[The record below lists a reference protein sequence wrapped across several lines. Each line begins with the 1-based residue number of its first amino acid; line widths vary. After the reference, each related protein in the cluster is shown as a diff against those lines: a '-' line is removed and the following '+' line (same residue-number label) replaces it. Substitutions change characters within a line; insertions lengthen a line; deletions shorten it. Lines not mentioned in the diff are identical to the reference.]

1 MESVDCNLCESKYT
15 SFLFAAQDYISRE
28 YFNVVKCDMCG
39 LVYTNPRPN
48 SEEIDKFYGQHYY
61 GKQNLRFKVLVELP
75 IRLFRRQRSRKI
87 LRLMDSGRILDVGCG
102 RGRMLDEFRKR
113 GWETFGTEFSE
124 QAAGAAREE
133 FGLNV
138 RAIALKNWGF
148 EDKFFDA
155 ITLWH
160 VLEHL
165 PDPHGTLREVNRI
178 LKDDGLIVV
187 STPNFDS
194 FQAKVSK
201 EKWFHLD
208 VPRHYYH
215 FSTRTLTQMLESVGF
230 KVWRQHPFSL
240 EYDPFGL
247 MQSLLNML
255 GGEPNFLYDLLKSD
269 SGRILK
275 LDWAHLLGNLAINA
289 LLAPP
294 LAIGSLMLSYAT
306 SMLRSS
312 GTVELFAVKK
322 VRGVRSQGLE

>member
-1 MESVDCNLCESKYT
+1 MESVDCNLCGSKYT
-15 SFLFAAQDYISRE
+15 SFPFAAQDYISRE
-28 YFNVVKCDMCG
+28 YFNVVQCDVCG
-39 LVYTNPRPN
+39 LVYTNPRPS
-48 SEEIDKFYGQHYY
+48 SEEIEKFYAQHYY
-61 GKQNLRFKVLVELP
+61 GRQNLRFKALVELP

-102 RGRMLDEFRKR
+102 RGRMLDEFKRR
-113 GWETFGTEFSE
+113 GWETFGTELSE

-138 RAIALKNWGF
+138 RSITLEDWGF
-148 EDKFFDA
+148 EDKFFDV

-165 PDPHGTLREVNRI
+165 PDPHGTLGEVNRI
-178 LKDDGLIVV
+178 MKDDGLLVV

-194 FQAKVSK
+194 FQARVSK

-215 FSTRTLTQMLESVGF
+215 FSAGTLTRMLESVGF
-230 KVWRQHPFSL
+230 RVWRQHFFSL

-255 GGEPNFLYDLLKSD
+255 GGEPNLLYNLLKSD
-269 SGRILK
+269 SGGILK

-306 SMLRSS
+306 SVLRSS

-322 VRGVRSQGLE
+322 VGRVRS